1 MKKLP
6 RGGWFGRG
14 YGAFGWGRSFGNPYP
29 FCRWFP
35 WLPRWW
41 WTGIYGPL
49 TPFTWQPTLPKEQ
62 EIAFLEDQK
71 KLIEKELSQI
81 NKRLE
86 EIKKEGAS

>member
-1 MKKLP
+1 LP
-6 RGGWFGRG
+6 RGFGFWLWWLTAPYLSPYSQWFWWR
-14 YGAFGWGRSFGNPYP
+14 
-29 FCRWFP
+29 CRWFP